1 MLSLGEFE
9 NLVPLFSEHPQT
21 GFCYILFVGATF
33 VSQVTMLNMVIAIMG
48 DSFERITEN
57 KLLNSVKTKIQ
68 LCSELTGNVETL
80 DEEDDDFIFVAT
92 LDDNEEDGG

>member
-1 MLSLGEFE
+1 
-9 NLVPLFSEHPQT
+9 
-21 GFCYILFVGATF
+21 
-33 VSQVTMLNMVIAIMG
+33 MG

-57 KLLNSVKTKIQ
+57 KLLNSVKTKIK